1 MGIYAT
7 IANNDPAL
15 AALLRETAATTVTRK
30 PGIDSSLVHDGL
42 QFETHGDRCRYIGTS
57 SAEKAHWLEQNKGRY
72 QRIEDVQQELQLGSP
87 DNVGVAPNGPST
99 AATTRETSGPQT
111 Q

>member
-7 IANNDPAL
+7 IANNNPAL

-42 QFETHGDRCRYIGTS
+42 QFTTHGDRCRYMGIQERAKVALART
-57 SAEKAHWLEQNKGRY
+57 EQG
-72 QRIEDVQQELQLGSP
+72 
-87 DNVGVAPNGPST
+87 
-99 AATTRETSGPQT
+99 
-111 Q
+111 